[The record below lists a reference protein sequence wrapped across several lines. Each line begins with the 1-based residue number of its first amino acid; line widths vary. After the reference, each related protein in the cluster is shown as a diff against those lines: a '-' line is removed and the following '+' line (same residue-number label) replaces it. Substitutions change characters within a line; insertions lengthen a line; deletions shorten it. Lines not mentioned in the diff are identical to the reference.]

1 MACEHCAALYR
12 EVELEPGETAA
23 CARCGAV
30 LQRYSRLTPHDWLAL
45 TLATLMVFLIANAFP
60 VASVAVQGQVRSA
73 TLGEAVM
80 MAWQT
85 GHPLVAILCGLAAI
99 VLPGLQIVLLLYI
112 LAHLCR
118 RRTSVDLIPA
128 LRLLGWI
135 RPWSMV
141 PVFVLAVLVALV
153 KLAGL
158 ASVDLRPGMVGFA
171 VLTVLITMLGR
182 LTPHTLW
189 RLAERE
195 RLVAVYRPEAD
206 PRHALTAC
214 HACGQV
220 QPLPGGGHGRCLRCQ
235 AALHWRKPDWLARS
249 WALLL
254 TAAILYLPAN
264 MLPIMVIDSP
274 LLGNSQH
281 TILGG
286 VIELARLGSWDLALI
301 VFIASFVVPLGKMLA
316 LACLLLATQ
325 LGWRGSLAARTQLYR
340 VVEFVGQWSMLDVFV
355 VLLLTALAHFSGLMT
370 IEAGVAAGAFG
381 MVVVLTMLSAMA
393 FDPRACWDR
402 ARSLQVSDPSL
413 SSASSCRDRIRSSAT
428 ER

>member
-1 MACEHCAALYR
+1 MVCEDCAALHR
-12 EVELEPGETAA
+12 EVELQPGETAA
-23 CARCGAV
+23 CGRCGAV
-30 LQRYSRLTPHDWLAL
+30 LQRFSRLTPHDWFALAL
-45 TLATLMVFLIANAFP
+45 AALVVFLIANAFP

-73 TLGEAVM
+73 TLADAVI

-99 VLPGLQIVLLLYI
+99 VLPGLQILLLLVI
-112 LAHLCR
+112 LGYLCL
-118 RRTSVDLIPA
+118 RRTSVDLISG

-158 ASVDLRPGMVGFA
+158 ASVELQPGMAGFA

-182 LTPHTLW
+182 LSPRALW
-189 RLAERE
+189 RFAERE
-195 RLVAVYRPEAD
+195 RLVAMYRPPAQSG
-206 PRHALTAC
+206 RALVAC

-220 QPLPGGGHGRCLRCQ
+220 QPLAGNGAGRCLRCE

-264 MLPIMVIDSP
+264 LLPIMVIDSP
-274 LLGNSQH
+274 LLGNSRH

-286 VIELARLGSWDLALI
+286 VIELARLGSWDLAII

-316 LACLLLATQ
+316 LVCLLLATQ
-325 LGWRGSLAARTQLYR
+325 RRWQGSLAARTQLYR

-393 FDPRACWDR
+393 FDPRAGWDH
-402 ARSLQVSDPSL
+402 AQPPSISESSP
-413 SSASSCRDRIRSSAT
+413 SSASSCRDRTRSPT
-428 ER
+428 TKR

>member
-1 MACEHCAALYR
+1 MACEHCAAIHR
-12 EVELEPGETAA
+12 EVILQPNETAA
-23 CARCGAV
+23 CGRCGAL

-45 TLATLMVFLIANAFP
+45 TLAALVVFLIANAFP

-73 TLGEAVM
+73 TLGQAVIL
-80 MAWQT
+80 AWQT
-85 GHPLVAILCGLAAI
+85 GHPLVAALCGLVAI
-99 VLPGLQIVLLLYI
+99 VLPGLQILLLLHI
-112 LAHLCR
+112 LVYLCL
-118 RRTSVDLIPA
+118 RRTSVDLISS

-158 ASVDLRPGMVGFA
+158 ASVELQPGMAGFA
-171 VLTVLITMLGR
+171 ILTILITMLGR
-182 LTPHTLW
+182 LTPRLLW

-195 RLVAVYRPEAD
+195 RLVAVYQPAPRPGQ
-206 PRHALTAC
+206 ALTAC

-220 QPLPGGGHGRCLRCQ
+220 QPLPGGGHRRCLRCQ

-264 MLPIMVIDSP
+264 LLPIMVIDSP

-325 LGWRGSLAARTQLYR
+325 WRWRGNLAARGQLYR

-393 FDPRACWDR
+393 FDPRVGWDY
-402 ARSLQVSDPSL
+402 AQPAPLSDPS
-413 SSASSCRDRIRSSAT
+413 SPPASSCRDRNRSPGT